1 MFYSWILYLH
11 RYGMFEKTCGGK
23 ANYYYRALM
32 FFLWLFF
39 LVLFLQCGC
48 CPFVP
53 ECFLSI
59 GGDLSLQTFSK
70 MSLGSCF
77 GLYGF
82 FLMLDLLCFT
92 IVWHIWLLQTHHML
106 DYPVFHY
113 PSLHW
118 WKKHAIVMTGYI
130 LIVYGVNVYSQHFT
144 GQQHLD
150 TQMLFQ
156 WKMRMSTHQSVEY
169 CWHLQD
175 RINLVFFN
183 GCSWRKHVGVLSC
196 EISVEYWYFH
206 HIWVSV
212 LSLMY

>member
-1 MFYSWILYLH
+1 MWLLSFCPW
-11 RYGMFEKTCGGK
+11 
-23 ANYYYRALM
+23 M
-32 FFLWLFF
+32 FFKHWRWFIIANIFKDVFRELFW
-39 LVLFLQCGC
+39 
-48 CPFVP
+48 
-53 ECFLSI
+53 
-59 GGDLSLQTFSK
+59 SL
-70 MSLGSCF
+70 C
-77 GLYGF
+77 F

-144 GQQHLD
+144 GQQHLH

-156 WKMRMSTHQSVEY
+156 WKIRMSTHQSVEY